1 MADSY
6 TPNLSLIKPEI
17 GASRDSWGS
26 KLNEN
31 ADTIDEF
38 LSMAM
43 PCGAILDYAGPNP
56 PPGWLACDG
65 RAISRTTY
73 SELFAAIGT
82 AWGAG
87 DGSTT
92 FNLPP
97 ANGRA
102 AIGAGSV
109 TDANGTVRSY
119 GFAQRVG
126 SLSYSIL
133 QANLPSVVFYTDAQG
148 VHNHSGGVGGGG
160 YHTHTTDAQGAH
172 NHDTGGTGFGT
183 TLNGQHSHSGWTD
196 AQGAHNHTVGL
207 WGMSAGT
214 SGGGYGVMS
223 DVFGGANYTTS
234 TAPAHT
240 HAIGTYDT
248 GTAHAHYLYWA
259 NNHSH
264 NVYAAADHTHSINQ
278 DGSHT
283 HSAWSGGSGTR
294 LEVVQPVMV
303 VSKIIYA
310 GSQAAVA
317 ATTAAV
323 PLVRRLM
330 SAPMRGTH

>member
-6 TPNLSLIKPEI
+6 TTNLALVKPEV

-26 KLNEN
+26 KTN
-31 ADTIDEF
+31 ANWDVVDEF
-38 LSMAM
+38 VSMAM
-43 PCGAILDYAGPNP
+43 PVGAVLDYAGPIP
-56 PPGWLACDG
+56 PPGWISCDG

-73 SELFAAIGT
+73 SELFAAIGV
-82 AWGAG
+82 AWGSG

-102 AIGAGSV
+102 AVGAGTV
-109 TDANGTVRSY
+109 TDANGTTRAY

-133 QANLPSVVFYTDAQG
+133 QANLPSVNFSTSAAG
-148 VHNHSGGVGGGG
+148 THSHSGGVGWGGAHG
-160 YHTHTTDAQGAH
+160 HTTDAQGAH
-172 NHDTGGTGFGT
+172 NHDTGATGYGT
-183 TLNGQHSHSGWTD
+183 TYNGDHAHSGGTD
-196 AQGAHNHTVGL
+196 SQGAHNHTVGL
-207 WGMSAGT
+207 WNLGVGAA
-214 SGGGYGVMS
+214 GGGAGVIS
-223 DVFGGANYTTS
+223 DVFGAANYTTS
-234 TAPAHT
+234 VNGAHT
-240 HAIGTYDT
+240 HAINTNTT
-248 GTAHAHYLYWA
+248 GGHAHQLYWA
-259 NNHSH
+259 
-264 NVYAAADHTHSINQ
+264 A
-278 DGSHT
+278 SHT
-283 HSAWSGGSGTR
+283 HNVSVIGDHGHVIYADGDHAHTVASGGSGTR

-310 GSQAAVA
+310 GSQAAVT

>member
-1 MADSY
+1 MADTY
-6 TPNLSLIKPEI
+6 TAQMSLIKPEV
-17 GASRDSWGS
+17 GASRDSWGT
-26 KLNEN
+26 KINEN
-31 ADTIDEF
+31 MDTLDEF
-38 LSMAM
+38 VSMAM
-43 PCGAILDYAGPNP
+43 PCGAILDYAGPTP

-65 RAISRTTY
+65 RQISRTTY

-102 AIGAGSV
+102 AIGAGTV
-109 TDANGTVRSY
+109 TDANGTARSY
-119 GFAQRVG
+119 AFAQRVG

-133 QANLPSVVFYTDAQG
+133 QANLPNVNFASTTAGGHDHGGSVLPNGA
-148 VHNHSGGVGGGG
+148 HS
-160 YHTHTTDAQGAH
+160 HTTDAQGSH

-183 TLNGQHSHSGWTD
+183 TIAGDHAHSGGTD
-196 AQGAHNHTVGL
+196 PQGSHNHTVGL
-207 WGMSAGT
+207 WNLGAAGA
-214 SGGGYGVMS
+214 GGGANVIS
-223 DVFGGANYTTS
+223 DAFGGASYTTS
-234 TAPAHT
+234 INGEHVHQINTNT
-240 HAIGTYDT
+240 T
-248 GTAHAHYLYWA
+248 GGHVHYLYWA
-259 NNHSH
+259 GNHTHTTTSIGDH
-264 NVYAAADHTHSINQ
+264 LHAVPWSGDHTHNV
-278 DGSHT
+278 
-283 HSAWSGGSGTR
+283 ASGGSGTR

-310 GSQAAVA
+310 GSQAAVT

>member
-6 TPNLSLIKPEI
+6 TPNLSLIKPEV
-17 GASRDSWGS
+17 GASRDSWGT

-43 PCGAILDYAGPNP
+43 PVGAVLDYAGPNP

-65 RAISRTTY
+65 RSVSRTTY
-73 SELFAAIGT
+73 SELFAAIGG
-82 AWGAG
+82 AWGNG

-102 AIGAGSV
+102 AIGAGTV
-109 TDANGTVRSY
+109 TDANGTARSY
-119 GFAQRVG
+119 AFAQRVG

-133 QANLPSVVFYTDAQG
+133 QANLPAVNFASTSAGSHDHGGAALWSGGHSHTTNAQG
-148 VHNHSGGVGGGG
+148 S
-160 YHTHTTDAQGAH
+160 H

-183 TLNGQHSHSGWTD
+183 TINGDHAHSGGTD
-196 AQGAHNHTVGL
+196 SQGAHNHTVGL
-207 WGMSAGT
+207 WGVGA
-214 SGGGYGVMS
+214 GGGGGGISVMS
-223 DVFGGANYTTS
+223 DLFGGASYTTS
-234 TAPAHT
+234 INGAHT
-240 HAIGTYDT
+240 HAIITDT
-248 GTAHAHYLYWA
+248 RGSHAHQLYWDG
-259 NNHSH
+259 NHSH
-264 NVYAAADHTHSINQ
+264 TVSAVGDHVHAISFGGDHTH
-278 DGSHT
+278 T
-283 HSAWSGGSGTR
+283 VASGGSGTR

-310 GSQAAVA
+310 GSQAAVS

>member
-43 PCGAILDYAGPNP
+43 PCGAILDYAGSNP

-148 VHNHSGGVGGGG
+148 VHDHSGGVGGGG
-160 YHTHTTDAQGAH
+160 YHTHTTDVQGSHQH
-172 NHDTGGTGFGT
+172 NTGGTGYGT
-183 TLNGQHSHSGWTD
+183 VAGGIHAHTGWT
-196 AQGAHNHTVGL
+196 
-207 WGMSAGT
+207 
-214 SGGGYGVMS
+214 SGDG
-223 DVFGGANYTTS
+223 
-234 TAPAHT
+234 
-240 HAIGTYDT
+240 
-248 GTAHAHYLYWA
+248 AHAHNTWLPNSGTGAAGGATPVMSTAFGESWHATDSQGVHAHVIQTYDSA
-259 NNHSH
+259 AHSH
-264 NVYAAADHTHSINQ
+264 YINWDGNHTHTTSAAFNHTHSINQ

-310 GSQAAVA
+310 GSQAAVS

>member
-6 TPNLSLIKPEI
+6 TANLALVKPEI

-26 KLNEN
+26 KTN
-31 ADTIDEF
+31 ANWDVVDEF
-38 LSMAM
+38 IQMSM
-43 PCGAILDYAGPNP
+43 PVGAIIDYAGPNP
-56 PPGWLACDG
+56 PPGWMACDG
-65 RAISRTTY
+65 RSVSRTTY

-82 AWGAG
+82 AWGNG

-133 QANLPSVVFYTDAQG
+133 QANLPSVYFSTDRQG
-148 VHNHSGGVGGGG
+148 DHSHAGWVGEGGA
-160 YHTHTTDAQGAH
+160 HSHTTNVAGSH
-172 NHDTGGTGFGT
+172 NHDTGSTGFGT
-183 TLNGQHSHSGWTD
+183 TIQGDHAHSGGTD
-196 AQGAHNHTVGL
+196 SQGAHNHTVGL
-207 WGMSAGT
+207 WNLGAAGA
-214 SGGGYGVMS
+214 GGGVNVIS
-223 DVFGGANYTTS
+223 DAFGGASYTTS
-234 TAPAHT
+234 INGAHV
-240 HAIGTYDT
+240 HAINTNTT
-248 GTAHAHYLYWA
+248 GGHAHYIYWDG
-259 NNHSH
+259 NHSH
-264 NVYAAADHTHSINQ
+264 TTSLQPGHYHPIGVDGGHTHTS
-278 DGSHT
+278 
-283 HSAWSGGSGTR
+283 WSGGSGTR

-310 GSQAAVA
+310 GSQAAVT

>member
-43 PCGAILDYAGPNP
+43 PCGAILDYAGSNP

-82 AWGAG
+82 AWGGG

-126 SLSYSIL
+126 ALSYTIA
-133 QANLPSVVFYTDAQG
+133 QANLPNVNFYSDTAGWHTHQG
-148 VHNHSGGVGGGG
+148 VTVA
-160 YHTHTTDAQGAH
+160 D
-172 NHDTGGTGFGT
+172 
-183 TLNGQHSHSGWTD
+183 
-196 AQGAHNHTVGL
+196 GAHNHTID
-207 WGMSAGT
+207 A
-214 SGGGYGVMS
+214 
-223 DVFGGANYTTS
+223 
-234 TAPAHT
+234 
-240 HAIGTYDT
+240 
-248 GTAHAHYLYWA
+248 
-259 NNHSH
+259 
-264 NVYAAADHTHSINQ
+264 Q
-278 DGSHT
+278 GSHQ
-283 HSAWSGGSGTR
+283 HD
-294 LEVVQPVMV
+294 
-303 VSKIIYA
+303 
-310 GSQAAVA
+310 
-317 ATTAAV
+317 
-323 PLVRRLM
+323 
-330 SAPMRGTH
+330 